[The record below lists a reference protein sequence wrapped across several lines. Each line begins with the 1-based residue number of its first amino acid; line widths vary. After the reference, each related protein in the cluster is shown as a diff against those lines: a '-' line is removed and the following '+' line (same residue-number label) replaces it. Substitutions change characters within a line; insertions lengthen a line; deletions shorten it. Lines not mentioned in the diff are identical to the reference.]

1 MNQNLRPL
9 SIIYNQKSGF
19 HAAQQDEVYERLM
32 TFWTQHGF
40 EIQVF
45 ELNQKVD
52 FDEMMK
58 SVLSRHQQ
66 ADLRGVVVAA
76 GGDGTLNAVA
86 KRLMHTNIPMGVIPL
101 GTFNYVARVLD
112 IPIDVFAAA
121 DVIAT
126 GKFRE
131 VHVATINDQIYLN
144 NASLGLYP
152 LFIKKRELYNQHFGR
167 FPLNAYTSGLDV
179 LLREHKSLKLS
190 INVDGQKYPVATPLI
205 FFGNNQ
211 LQLCDMKLRIAECA
225 ANGKLAGVVVAKSD
239 RFSLLKML
247 LKLIQGKIEQT
258 PDVYTFCAENIT
270 VGCKK
275 DKVTVAID
283 GELMVLETPLNFSV
297 QKSSLK
303 VMVPNVITP
312 L

>member
-283 GELMVLETPLNFSV
+283 GEIMELETPLNFSV

>member
-112 IPIDVFAAA
+112 IPIDVFSAAE
-121 DVIAT
+121 VIAT

-283 GELMVLETPLNFSV
+283 GELMELETPLNFSV

-303 VMVPNVITP
+303 VMVSNVITP

>member
-1 MNQNLRPL
+1 VNQNLRPL

>member
-1 MNQNLRPL
+1 VNQNLRPL

-112 IPIDVFAAA
+112 IPIDVFSAA

-283 GELMVLETPLNFSV
+283 GELMELETPLNFSV

>member
-283 GELMVLETPLNFSV
+283 GELMELETPDRKSV
-297 QKSSLK
+297 
-303 VMVPNVITP
+303 V
-312 L
+312 

>member
-283 GELMVLETPLNFSV
+283 GELMELETPLNFSV

>member
-1 MNQNLRPL
+1 
-9 SIIYNQKSGF
+9 NQKSGF

-112 IPIDVFAAA
+112 IPIDVFSAAE
-121 DVIAT
+121 VIAT

-283 GELMVLETPLNFSV
+283 GELMELETPLNFSV

>member
-112 IPIDVFAAA
+112 IPIDVFSAAE
-121 DVIAT
+121 VIAT

-258 PDVYTFCAENIT
+258 PDVYTFCAENII

-283 GELMVLETPLNFSV
+283 GELMELETPLNFSV